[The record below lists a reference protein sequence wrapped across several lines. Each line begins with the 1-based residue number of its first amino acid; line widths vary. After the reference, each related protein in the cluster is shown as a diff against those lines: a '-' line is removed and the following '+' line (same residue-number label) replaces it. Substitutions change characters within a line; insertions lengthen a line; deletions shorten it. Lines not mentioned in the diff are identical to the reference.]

1 MPNPSEVIRVIIWD
15 HSRLGGSMRTDTT
28 RAIESRLFYTSARAY
43 KWAESQRDKYNCDK
57 THRIRLNGL
66 TDLGS
71 IGIEFKKET
80 IE

>member
-15 HSRLGGSMRTDTT
+15 HSRLGGLMRTDTT
-28 RAIESRLFYTSARAY
+28 RTIESWLFYTSASAY
-43 KWAESQRDKYNCDK
+43 KWAESQRDRFGCDK
-57 THRIRLNGL
+57 TKRIRLNGL
-66 TDLGS
+66 TDLGP